1 MWRLRW
7 TSQGIVAAFLFVSA
21 SIKAREKLSKLGQ
34 IEMEANSEAERN
46 WMKIASLLTNEVIWY
61 DSSSDYSSDFVRS
74 NGFTLLSRTAGA
86 LLQRFWVRQNQQSR

>member
-7 TSQGIVAAFLFVSA
+7 TSQGIVAAFLFISP

-46 WMKIASLLTNEVIWY
+46 LMKIALLLTNEVIWY

-74 NGFTLLSRTAGA
+74 NG
-86 LLQRFWVRQNQQSR
+86 